1 VRNREE
7 MKWIIRVNTQNGK
20 IIKGEATQ
28 EEMGWGGRLLISKFL
43 LREVP
48 PTCDPLGRFNKF
60 IVAPGLLGD
69 TLVTTTGKFSVGG
82 KSPLTHGVKESDVG
96 GKAGKKIARLGIK
109 ALVLEDI
116 PEKVGTKVLKISA
129 NQLTLSEVPELK
141 GKHVSET
148 IQVLRKC
155 FGNQVGII
163 CIGPAGEMKMAGA
176 GVAVSDANDTQ
187 IRYAARG
194 GLGAVM
200 GSKGIKAIVVD
211 DADAVPPHVFD
222 EALLREAS
230 KALVQAILEDPK
242 TENRHK
248 YGTPAILMVANE
260 LGLLPTRNFSVGQF
274 EKAEEIAGERIS
286 EVIAARGGEGRSGTP
301 CLRGCV
307 IACSNVFPDPSGKKT
322 VASIQYENI
331 ALLGPNC
338 GIGNLDDIAE
348 LNHLC
353 NEVGVD
359 AIETG
364 AAIGV
369 AMEAEVIP
377 FGDAKGAKDLIR
389 QIGQGTYLGR
399 IIGNGVVVTGKILGI
414 RRVPAIKG
422 QAIPGYD
429 PRALKGNGV
438 TYITS
443 PMGADHTAGNAFETA
458 KSVNP
463 IGKENQIENSKRLQI
478 RAALL
483 DTMGLCLF
491 TRPPF
496 VKNPELFALFLKGR
510 YGWDVTYKDVQKIG
524 IDALETEREFNHRA
538 GVSEEFYD
546 IPEFMREESLPP
558 RRSVF
563 DISMEEM
570 QRIWNVKLPV
580 NIF

>member
-1 VRNREE
+1 ME
-7 MKWIIRVNTQNGK
+7 WIIRVNTRTGK
-20 IIKGEATQ
+20 IAKVKASQ
-28 EEMGWGGRLLISKFL
+28 EEMHWGGRLLISKVL
-43 LREVP
+43 LREVS
-48 PTCDPLGRFNKF
+48 PTADPLGRFNKF
-60 IVAPGLLGD
+60 IISPGLLGD

-96 GKAGKKIARLGIK
+96 GEAGKKIARLGIK

-116 PEKVGTKVLKISA
+116 PEKAGTKVLTITA
-129 NQLTLSEVPELK
+129 NQLTLSDVPELK
-141 GKHVSET
+141 GKRVSET
-148 IQVLRKC
+148 IRILRKK
-155 FGNQVGII
+155 FGREVGII

-176 GVAVSDANDTQ
+176 GVAVTDAQDIQ

-200 GSKGIKAIVVD
+200 GSKGIKAILVD
-211 DADAVPPHVFD
+211 DTDAVAPHVYD

-230 KALVQAILEDPK
+230 KSLAQAIMEDPK

-248 YGTPAILMVANE
+248 LGTPAILLVANE
-260 LGLLPTRNFSVGQF
+260 IGILPTRNFSAGKF
-274 EKAEEIAGERIS
+274 EKAEEIAGERVA
-286 EVIAARGGEGRSGTP
+286 EVIAERGGEGRSGTP
-301 CLRGCV
+301 CVRGCV
-307 IACSNVFPDPSGKKT
+307 IQCCNIFPDPSGKKT

-331 ALLGPNC
+331 ALLGSNC
-338 GIGNLDDIAE
+338 GIGDLDDIAE
-348 LNHLC
+348 LNDLC
-353 NEVGVD
+353 NQVGVD
-359 AIETG
+359 TIETG

-369 AMEAEVIP
+369 AMEAGVIP

-399 IIGNGVVVTGKILGI
+399 ILGNGVVVTGKVLGI

-458 KSVNP
+458 KTVNP
-463 IGKENQIENSKRLQI
+463 IGKEKQVENSRRLQL
-478 RAALL
+478 RAAIL

-496 VKNPELFALFLKGR
+496 VKKPELFAHFLKGR
-510 YGWDVTYKDVQKIG
+510 YGWNVTYEDVQKIG
-524 IDALETEREFNHRA
+524 IDVLETEREFNRRA
-538 GVSEEFYD
+538 GVSEEFFD
-546 IPEFMREESLPP
+546 IPEFMREEPLPP
-558 RRSVF
+558 RNSVY
-563 DISMEEM
+563 DIPMEEM
-570 QRIWNVKLPV
+570 QQIWKVEIPRDV
-580 NIF
+580 F